1 MSNQNQ
7 DLSLTKHAVDLA
19 VARQEHL
26 VSLQEA
32 LKDPVRYNRDLMG
45 LNVSPIEPGIPWLD
59 LNPDSWSG
67 TTNRFL
73 DEPYNGK
80 VKVILEPR
88 GCGKSYSIAVPRVCR
103 RIIKDPSI
111 TILLGGE
118 NADEVKKRS
127 LWCQTRL
134 EGMERMG
141 YGPFKTGRWSAL
153 TWTVNRKG
161 GIGGQDTVTVGS
173 PDRPG
178 TSQHQKL
185 QVLDDPVGE
194 WTAKSRA
201 RGLDGIRWW
210 QELVNQAMKGTEV
223 WIFDTIYPGENLI
236 TWIIRSKEK
245 GLNLQP
251 YGCGEVH
258 RGKYYDVLV
267 IRAKDRAG
275 KIVFPFWDQEYL
287 DFKLNNTTQE
297 NFDCQFML
305 NMVDEGDLVFRSEWF
320 TADEPR
326 PSHPTKVY
334 LLNDTATS
342 VGRIKHTSMSCL
354 LVVAKTPDNHAWVLD
369 GNAGKL
375 GWDVVVDTIVD
386 FIVKWE
392 KEGYPIARIP
402 YENTGPAKTLPK
414 SVQDCALARGLNGRR
429 IRALFVPIPRDADK
443 TARIQRHRTPVSRG
457 KLHFCKGFP
466 RHIFHLDK
474 DEMPQGVMGRQYM
487 EYTYG
492 ADQPWDC
499 IDAAADIWGYFG
511 EGHRIFEPP
520 KALKKDRRANEELP
534 ECDLANVWPILLNH
548 KRFKRIRRGI
558 SGAD

>member
-1 MSNQNQ
+1 MSKQML
-7 DLSLTKHAVDLA
+7 DPVLSRGIQL
-19 VARQEHL
+19 
-26 VSLQEA
+26 A
-32 LKDPVRYNRDLMG
+32 LKERKRRTDLDAALRDPVRYNRDLMG
-45 LNVSPIEPGIPWLD
+45 LNVAPIEPGIPWLNLD
-59 LNPDSWSG
+59 PVSWSG

-73 DEPYNGK
+73 DEPYCGK

-103 RIIKDPSI
+103 RIIQDPSI

-127 LWCQTRL
+127 LWCRTRL
-134 EGMERMG
+134 ENMERMG
-141 YGPFKTGRWSAL
+141 YGPFRTDRWATL
-153 TWTVNRKG
+153 TWTVQRPG
-161 GIGGQDTVTVGS
+161 GTGGQDTVTVGS

-201 RGLDGIRWW
+201 RGLDGIKWW

-236 TWIIRSKEK
+236 TWIIRTKEK
-245 GLNLQP
+245 GLDLQP

-267 IRAKDRAG
+267 IRATDKAG
-275 KIVFPFWDQEYL
+275 EVNYPFWDKEYL
-287 DFKLNNTTQE
+287 EFKLANTTKE
-297 NFDCQFML
+297 NYDCQFML
-305 NMVDEGDLVFRSEWF
+305 NMVDEGDLVFESTWF
-320 TADEPR
+320 TDNEPR
-326 PSHPTKVY
+326 PEHPTRVY

-342 VGRIKHTSMSCL
+342 VGRVKHTSMSCL
-354 LVVAKTPDNHAWVLD
+354 LVVAKTPDDHAWILD

-375 GWDVVVDTIVD
+375 GWDRVVDTIVD
-386 FIVKWE
+386 YIVKWD
-392 KEGYPIARIP
+392 KEGYPIERIP
-402 YENTGPAKTLPK
+402 YENTGPAKALPK
-414 SVQDCALARGLNGRR
+414 SVQDCALARGLNGQR
-429 IRALFVPIPRDADK
+429 IRSLFVPIPRDADK

-466 RHIFHLDK
+466 RHIFHVDG
-474 DEMPQGVMGRQYM
+474 DGMPQGIMGRQYM

-499 IDAAADIWGYFG
+499 IDAAADIWGYYLN
-511 EGHRIFEPP
+511 GHIIFRPP
-520 KALKKDRRANEELP
+520 KAAKKSELQNP
-534 ECDLANVWPILLNH
+534 KESRWHIDNVWDYLAKKLPPART
-548 KRFKRIRRGI
+548 KGGT
-558 SGAD
+558 GAA